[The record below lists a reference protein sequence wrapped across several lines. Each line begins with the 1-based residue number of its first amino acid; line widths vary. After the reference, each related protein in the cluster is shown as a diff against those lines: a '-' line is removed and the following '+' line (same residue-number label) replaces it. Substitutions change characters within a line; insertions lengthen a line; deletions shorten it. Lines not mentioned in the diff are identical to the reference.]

1 MTALPPLDDTDA
13 MMVFADLLSV
23 RGDPRGDL
31 IQLQLARERRPT
43 DERLAK
49 AEAQHLA
56 RNDRA
61 LLGGL
66 RTATSL
72 CELTWCR
79 GYVVQ
84 AQLQSWVGA
93 LPEWARTA
101 RPPRRGQQR
110 PRRSRS
116 SARQEEA
123 SPSTPRL
130 PRLVRELLALESARR
145 LQRLTVSL
153 PRSASADGVLEACA
167 SEVARA
173 AHVELQSLALHLVE
187 PSWDQWEERWEV
199 RATTDFTARGG
210 LSVSVSSTVAAQV
223 EAALSSRR

>member
-1 MTALPPLDDTDA
+1 MTALPALDDTAA

-31 IQLQLARERRPT
+31 MQLQLARERFPS

-72 CELTWCR
+72 CQLTWCR

-84 AQLQSWVGA
+84 AQLQSWVGSQ
-93 LPEWARTA
+93 PERVRGGRVAPEPPART
-101 RPPRRGQQR
+101 
-110 PRRSRS
+110 
-116 SARQEEA
+116 
-123 SPSTPRL
+123 RL
-130 PRLVRELLALESARR
+130 PRLVRELLALESARP
-145 LQRLTVSL
+145 LQVLTVTL
-153 PRSASADGVLEACA
+153 PRSPWADGVLVDCA
-167 SEVARA
+167 AEVARA
-173 AHVELQSLALHLVE
+173 AHAALTVLSLHLVE
-187 PSWDQWEERWEV
+187 LSDEWEPRWEV
-199 RATTDFTARGG
+199 RPTTDFTARGG
-210 LSVSVSSTVAAQV
+210 LSVSVTSTAAARV
-223 EAALSSRR
+223 DAALRPRR

>member
-1 MTALPPLDDTDA
+1 MSVVLQRMTALPALDDTAA

-23 RGDPRGDL
+23 RGDPRGEL
-31 IQLQLARERRPT
+31 MQLQLARERFPS

-72 CELTWCR
+72 CQLTWCR

-93 LPEWARTA
+93 RPE
-101 RPPRRGQQR
+101 PQRRGRVAPQ
-110 PRRSRS
+110 PP
-116 SARQEEA
+116 ARA
-123 SPSTPRL
+123 RL
-130 PRLVRELLALESARR
+130 PRLVRELLALESARP
-145 LQRLTVSL
+145 LQMLTVTL
-153 PRSASADGVLEACA
+153 PRSSWADGVLADCA
-167 SEVARA
+167 LEVGRA
-173 AHVELQSLALHLVE
+173 AHAGLRVLELHLVE
-187 PSWDQWEERWEV
+187 ATWDQWEERWEV
-199 RATTDFTARGG
+199 RSTTDFTTRG
-210 LSVSVSSTVAAQV
+210 LSVSVSSSAAERV
-223 EAALSSRR
+223 DAALSRR